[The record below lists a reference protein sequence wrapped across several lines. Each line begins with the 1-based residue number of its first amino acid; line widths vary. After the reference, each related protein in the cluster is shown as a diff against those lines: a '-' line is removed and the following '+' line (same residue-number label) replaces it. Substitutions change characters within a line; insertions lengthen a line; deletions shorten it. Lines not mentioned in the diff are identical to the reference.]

1 MTTQE
6 FVPFNVYLRLV
17 KTSLPVNL
25 IDQTALFTDL
35 GEIRSYFFVD
45 LHSMECA
52 QCQFCGSFGPILNS
66 IKSGLELVIYLGVPK
81 ISRCQ
86 VMC

>member
-35 GEIRSYFFVD
+35 GENTFLLIY
-45 LHSMECA
+45 
-52 QCQFCGSFGPILNS
+52 ILWNVHNA
-66 IKSGLELVIYLGVPK
+66 KFAGVLV
-81 ISRCQ
+81 RF
-86 VMC
+86 

>member
-35 GEIRSYFFVD
+35 WGGKYVLTFLLIY
-45 LHSMECA
+45 
-52 QCQFCGSFGPILNS
+52 ILWNVHNA
-66 IKSGLELVIYLGVPK
+66 KFAGVLV
-81 ISRCQ
+81 RF
-86 VMC
+86 

>member
-6 FVPFNVYLRLV
+6 FVYFNVYLRLV

-35 GEIRSYFFVD
+35 WGGKYVFTFLLIYILWNVHNANFVGV
-45 LHSMECA
+45 LF
-52 QCQFCGSFGPILNS
+52 QF
-66 IKSGLELVIYLGVPK
+66 
-81 ISRCQ
+81 
-86 VMC
+86 